1 MITQQSPSYPSTSN
15 SNLADSSCEEDIS
28 FDSIPYDVELVAAI
42 REAQASIRRGDF
54 ITFEEFEK
62 EIDSWFSE

>member
-1 MITQQSPSYPSTSN
+1 MITQTPSRCASSADVAEPSCK
-15 SNLADSSCEEDIS
+15 DHS

-42 REAQASIRRGDF
+42 EEARASMRRGDF

>member
-1 MITQQSPSYPSTSN
+1 MITQTPSRYASSSDVAEP
-15 SNLADSSCEEDIS
+15 SCEDLS
-28 FDSIPYDVELVAAI
+28 FASIPYDVELVAAI
-42 REAQASIRRGDF
+42 EEARASIRRGDF